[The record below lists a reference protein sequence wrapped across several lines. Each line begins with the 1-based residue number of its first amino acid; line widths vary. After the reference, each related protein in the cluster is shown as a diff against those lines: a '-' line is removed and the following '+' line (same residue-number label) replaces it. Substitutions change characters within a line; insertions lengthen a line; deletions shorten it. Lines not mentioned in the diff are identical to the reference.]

1 MTTAKSG
8 SSESIS
14 MDVFLVK
21 GQGNQ
26 HERKKEQ
33 SYEKSTHLAELTVLR
48 VSSSEISAALLD
60 TLAALERMKKIYEYP
75 SSSLAASS
83 MKGFFSAAFDGL
95 PRPLLLHNRL
105 ISISTDKKGV
115 GADARGCGG
124 LRGSLSGRH
133 FDFGR
138 HDGKEGWARSSKEIE

>member
-60 TLAALERMKKIYEYP
+60 TLAAL
-75 SSSLAASS
+75 
-83 MKGFFSAAFDGL
+83 
-95 PRPLLLHNRL
+95 
-105 ISISTDKKGV
+105 
-115 GADARGCGG
+115 
-124 LRGSLSGRH
+124 
-133 FDFGR
+133 
-138 HDGKEGWARSSKEIE
+138 